1 MCQVG
6 LCARL
11 VSTMFSNYKRNFFIS
26 LVIILFLIITD
37 SSLER
42 TLQQSIYSLLGINA
56 EAGVLG
62 SQTSLVGWLDS
73 LRLLS
78 YGWVLD
84 LENYLSSSLASTTG
98 IMSTVYS
105 ILGIVIYL
113 LKLLVG
119 NLYAFYAFLAVGV
132 YLLLTSRLFRNHYN
146 Y

>member
-1 MCQVG
+1 M
-6 LCARL
+6 
-11 VSTMFSNYKRNFFIS
+11 
-26 LVIILFLIITD
+26 TD

-42 TLQQSIYSLLGINA
+42 TLQQSIYGLLGINA

-84 LENYLSSSLASTTG
+84 LENYLSSSSADATG

-105 ILGIVIYL
+105 ILSIVVYL